1 MSYSDAHAKWHA
13 FKYKD
18 PFAANEFYT
27 CNKETKTCCRP
38 NCDVNPNNEA
48 PDNITFVNSTENAV
62 SKGYQLCQHC
72 LPNLE
77 SRSIFVENENFVLLN
92 LDLLLATMKFVNKSI
107 GFVPPLLDNNDNLL
121 ASKISNISNTKLK
134 KKLLKVDDFEVKSTN
149 PTGIK
154 ATLSKGD
161 MEQLKRIDMA
171 CRHITLAA
179 QSTVFGV
186 HFIHGQR
193 DNSPDN
199 KILNKAESENFEN
212 MQERFQTSNGNEPG
226 SPNGDNEELLW
237 APYIMQKGCYWMQH
251 CKLRTKRGRGGVLGF
266 KELAAKSRISP
277 WHFYRTFKSMTGVTP
292 KEYGDRCFQFLYSHR
307 KECCQASNN
316 PESIVI
322 NAKLANP
329 SLISNKSGATF
340 SKSSPI
346 SSNSISAATPFF
358 EKEESVKLESLDC
371 ESFSSSPLSSL
382 GDVNNTGLLFAST
395 QIVPLN
401 SLDGRSR
408 NSQPL
413 KCSSAP
419 DLGFMRGGSPFQSKS
434 LLFKDTIPIQELTQN
449 ELPQPLYPDTD
460 FSPSYT
466 FDMVYET
473 PETATEE
480 LSQFK
485 CYHSGNQYIDDPLD
499 SALDD
504 NTFGLPN
511 VTGAFTELQKFHTQN
526 SELFDT
532 FEISQPFLLKQ
543 LQLQNVLEKRYIEK
557 GFSVEEESNFDP
569 FGSDFGTVI
578 NE

>member
-1 MSYSDAHAKWHA
+1 MSYGDAHAKWHA

-18 PFAANEFYT
+18 PFAADEFYM

-62 SKGYQLCQHC
+62 GKGYQLCQHC

-77 SRSIFVENENFVLLN
+77 LRSGFVENENFVVLN
-92 LDLLLATMKFVNKSI
+92 LDLLLDTMKYVNESI
-107 GFVPPLLDNNDNLL
+107 GFVPPLLDNDDSLL
-121 ASKISNISNTKLK
+121 ASKIASISNTKLK
-134 KKLLKVDDFEVKSTN
+134 KRLLTVDDSEGESTN
-149 PTGIK
+149 AAIK

-186 HFIHGQR
+186 HFIHGHR
-193 DNSPDN
+193 EDILDN
-199 KILNKAESENFEN
+199 KIFSKVESENFEN
-212 MQERFQTSNGNEPG
+212 MQERFQSSNGNEPG
-226 SPNGDNEELLW
+226 SPNGDNEELQW
-237 APYIMQKGCYWMQH
+237 APDIVKKGCYWMQH
-251 CKLRTKRGRGGVLGF
+251 RKLRTKRRRGGVLGF

-277 WHFYRTFKSMTGVTP
+277 WHFYRTFKGMTGVTP

-307 KECCQASNN
+307 KECCQALNN

-340 SKSSPI
+340 SKSS
-346 SSNSISAATPFF
+346 SVLTNSIPAATTLF
-358 EKEESVKLESLDC
+358 EKEEAVKLESLEC
-371 ESFSSSPLSSL
+371 ETYSSSPLSSL
-382 GDVNNTGLLFAST
+382 GDSNNAGSLYAST
-395 QIVPLN
+395 QILPLN
-401 SLDGRSR
+401 FLDSKSR
-408 NSQPL
+408 NSELPT
-413 KCSSAP
+413 CTSP
-419 DLGFMRGGSPFQSKS
+419 TDLGFMSRGSPTYSKS
-434 LLFKDTIPIQELTQN
+434 FLLKDTIQLQELTQN
-449 ELPQPLYPDTD
+449 QLPQPLYPDTD
-460 FSPSYT
+460 FSPSNT
-466 FDMVYET
+466 FDLVYET

-480 LSQFK
+480 LTQFK
-485 CYHSGNQYIDDPLD
+485 CYYSGNQYMDDALNL
-499 SALDD
+499 ALDD

-511 VTGAFTELQKFHTQN
+511 VTGAFTELQKFHTQ
-526 SELFDT
+526 SGELFDV

-557 GFSVEEESNFDP
+557 GFLVDDESSFDP

-578 NE
+578 ND